1 MYTLLKLVRPCKAS
15 TVVYYTMWQVQSLL
29 LIIYDLHIH
38 NEGEDSVFI
47 ASTTKLSLLVCS
59 QWWIRGGREADT
71 PPWPS
76 VFFLYYC
83 ISASAYEHS
92 IRTVSVTVLQFKI

>member
-1 MYTLLKLVRPCKAS
+1 MYTLLKSVRPCKAS

-59 QWWIRGGREADT
+59 QWRIRGGREADT
-71 PPWPS
+71 PLGL
-76 VFFLYYC
+76 VYFFG
-83 ISASAYEHS
+83 I
-92 IRTVSVTVLQFKI
+92 IVSVLVLMSIVYVLSV